1 MNKFKTTKHFFYK
14 RFNSTNIYIYIY
26 IYINL
31 RTRPQILTTHTLATR
46 IIENHQELCSSI
58 GTF

>member
-14 RFNSTNIYIYIY
+14 RFNSTNIY